1 MNVRI
6 VLAMLGLFPCL
17 MGCAHAE
24 KPGSD
29 RELRRAGGIALT
41 YELAK
46 GASNKEGVQAISDSG
61 YRLFGPSLLNPKNGG
76 TSSLGNAP
84 FPRWVDVTWREGTT
98 PGERWTTGK
107 IAGNYRVE
115 VLSRI
120 PEEVFEYVGSGRGA
134 IRLQFR
140 IKDDGVLLAWD
151 VEESVKNPKGSGSL
165 VYSLH
170 GGDFPCE
177 TSPYQS
183 SPNCTEGP
191 LEKAS
196 WYNPAWIRK

>member
-1 MNVRI
+1 MSVKI
-6 VLAMLGLFPCL
+6 ILAMLGLFSYL
-17 MGCAHAE
+17 IGCAYAG
-24 KPGSD
+24 KPASD
-29 RELRRAGGIALT
+29 RDLRRAGGIVVT
-41 YELAK
+41 YGLAK

-84 FPRWVDVTWREGTT
+84 FPRWVDVTWREDMTSNL
-98 PGERWTTGK
+98 PPYTTGK
-107 IAGNYRVE
+107 IVGNYRVE

-120 PEEVFEYVGSGRGA
+120 PQELFEYVNSGRGA

-151 VEESVKNPKGSGSL
+151 VQESEEGASW

-183 SPNCTEGP
+183 RPNCTDGP

-196 WYNPAWIRK
+196 WYKPTQIRK

>member
-1 MNVRI
+1 MSVKI
-6 VLAMLGLFPCL
+6 VLAMFGLFPYL
-17 MGCAHAE
+17 MGCAHAG
-24 KPGSD
+24 KPASD
-29 RELRRAGGIALT
+29 RELRRTGGIVVT
-41 YELAK
+41 YGLAK

-76 TSSLGNAP
+76 TLSLGNAP
-84 FPRWVDVTWREGTT
+84 FPRWVDVTWREDTT

-107 IAGNYRVE
+107 IIGNYRVE

-120 PEEVFEYVGSGRGA
+120 PEELFEYVNSGKGA

-151 VEESVKNPKGSGSL
+151 VQESEEGAGW

-183 SPNCTEGP
+183 RPNCTDGP

-196 WYNPAWIRK
+196 WYKAARVRK

>member
-1 MNVRI
+1 MF
-6 VLAMLGLFPCL
+6 GLFPYL
-17 MGCAHAE
+17 IGCAHAG
-24 KPGSD
+24 KPESN
-29 RELRRAGGIALT
+29 RELRRAGGIVVEDKL
-41 YELAK
+41 YPGAK
-46 GASNKEGVQAISDSG
+46 PKEGVQGISDTG
-61 YRLFGPSLLNPKNGG
+61 RELFAHALLTSKGG
-76 TSSLGNAP
+76 TTSSLGNAP
-84 FPRWVDVTWREGTT
+84 FPRWVDVTWRENMTSNL
-98 PGERWTTGK
+98 PPYTTGK
-107 IAGNYRVE
+107 VIGNYRVE

-151 VEESVKNPKGSGSL
+151 VQESVIHPRGGSGF

-183 SPNCTEGP
+183 DPDCTEGP
-191 LEKAS
+191 LENAS

>member
-1 MNVRI
+1 MNTTG
-6 VLAMLGLFPCL
+6 VLLMVSLFAWL
-17 MGCAHAE
+17 AGGAHAG
-24 KPGSD
+24 KPESD
-29 RELRRAGGIALT
+29 RQLRRPGGIVVT

-46 GASNKEGVQAISDSG
+46 GASNKEGVQAVSDSG
-61 YRLFGPSLLNPKNGG
+61 YRLFGPALLNPKNGG
-76 TSSLGNAP
+76 IFGLGNAP
-84 FPRWVDVTWREGTT
+84 FPRRVDVTWREGTDQAA
-98 PGERWTTGK
+98 GLYWTTGK
-107 IAGNYRVE
+107 IAGNYRIE

-120 PEEVFEYVGSGRGA
+120 PTEVFEYVASGRGT

-140 IKDDGVLLAWD
+140 IRDDGVLLAWD
-151 VEESVKNPKGSGSL
+151 VQESAPGAGW

-183 SPNCTEGP
+183 HPNCTDGP